1 MSHPIAKV
9 IWPLVCATA
18 FAGGWLAAP
27 RTSQQAQPAPGG
39 GESAVTTNPA
49 DPAARGKGGSNSAAT
64 AGPEAGGSAAAGKAL
79 DAKTMEKAI
88 RDAFHE
94 PNPLKRYR
102 LFADLMDQLT
112 PDNVQAALEGV
123 REAGDGPANF
133 REMALLTYAWGAMD
147 PTKALAYVGETGGPA
162 TAFGT
167 ASVLSG
173 WASRDPDA
181 AMKWFKEQNT
191 EGWDRNIQA
200 RGLIDGMAQANL
212 PAATRLAIAETD
224 PDLQRQF
231 IEVVARQ
238 QALAGGIEATRN
250 WVENLAKAGVG
261 SEAVASAANQLAGQ
275 WADKDPKA
283 AAAWAAKLSDPEASR
298 TALQTT
304 YREWGQSDPTAA
316 SEYLNQ
322 IPASPARDGAVQ
334 AFAQT
339 VVREDPAA
347 AAAWASTIQDAEARE
362 REMVRVGQL
371 WNMSDPDAAAAW
383 AAKAQLS
390 PEAQQR
396 IQQPPDPR
404 AWGGRGGRR
413 GMMGF

>member
-1 MSHPIAKV
+1 MSHPITKV
-9 IWPLVCATA
+9 IWPVVCATA
-18 FAGGWLAAP
+18 FAGGWFAAP
-27 RTSQQAQPAPGG
+27 RSPQQAQPA
-39 GESAVTTNPA
+39 SAAGKSATPLTPA
-49 DPAARGKGGSNSAAT
+49 EASARGKGAPS
-64 AGPEAGGSAAAGKAL
+64 PEAAGVAAAGTGETVKKAL
-79 DAKTMEKAI
+79 DAKAMAGAV

-102 LFADLMDQLT
+102 LLADLMDQLT

-123 REAGDGPANF
+123 REAGEGPANF

-147 PTKALAYVGETGGPA
+147 PTKALAYMAEIGGPG
-162 TAFGT
+162 TAFGN

-173 WASRDPDA
+173 WASRDPEA

-200 RGLIDGMAQANL
+200 RGLIDGVAQANL

-238 QALAGGIEATRN
+238 QALTGGIEATRN

-261 SEAVASAANQLAGQ
+261 SEAVTAAADELAGQ

-298 TALQTT
+298 SALQTA

-339 VVREDPAA
+339 VVREDPEA
-347 AAAWASTIQDAEARE
+347 AAAWASTIQDAETRE
-362 REMVRVGQL
+362 REMVRVGQI
-371 WNMSDPDAAAAW
+371 WNLSNPEAAQAW

-396 IQQPPDPR
+396 VQQPPRPQ
-404 AWGGRGGRR
+404 WGGRGGRR